1 MLKRDKFSKLSI
13 DEININITAHQLV
26 IDFYED
32 YIKREGPYIY
42 VDERLQD
49 LYSKQAEYLI
59 AREMHIE
66 EKTQ

>member
-1 MLKRDKFSKLSI
+1 MLKRKNFSKLSI
-13 DEININITAHQLV
+13 NEININITAHQSM

-32 YIKREGPYIY
+32 YTKRKGPYIY
-42 VDERLQD
+42 VDERLQE

-66 EKTQ
+66 EKT